1 METQANE
8 MTPPTDP
15 DPAAPAQ
22 VPAGGTPADGG
33 LQAEREARQVE
44 RFLFLFALIILLSVI
59 VFDAIDS
66 AFASLL
72 IVILEIIFLLVVAR
86 LMGIKEIGDLAARLG
101 RWAKSL
107 RNRESKTA

>member
-1 METQANE
+1 METQADDV
-8 MTPPTDP
+8 TPGTDASP
-15 DPAAPAQ
+15 GAMNQTPSSAPAS
-22 VPAGGTPADGG
+22 DS

-72 IVILEIIFLLVVAR
+72 IVILEIIFLLVIAR
-86 LMGIKEIGDLAARLG
+86 LMGIKEIGDLTARLG

-107 RNRESKTA
+107 RNHDPKTT

>member
-22 VPAGGTPADGG
+22 APADGALADG
-33 LQAEREARQVE
+33 SLQAEREARQVE

-86 LMGIKEIGDLAARLG
+86 LLGIKEVGDLTARVG
-101 RWAKSL
+101 RWAKGL
-107 RNRESKTA
+107 RNRQSTTS

>member
-8 MTPPTDP
+8 TTPPTEP
-15 DPAAPAQ
+15 DPAAPGQA
-22 VPAGGTPADGG
+22 PADGG

-44 RFLFLFALIILLSVI
+44 RFLFLFALVILLSVI

-72 IVILEIIFLLVVAR
+72 IVILEIVFLLVVAR
-86 LMGIKEIGDLAARLG
+86 LMGIKEIGDLAARLS

-107 RNRESKTA
+107 RNKDSKTS